1 MRSTIRTISRR
12 LLPLAATLAVFT
24 AACGGDS
31 GGDSSTGPSTPPPP
45 PAGEATVTVVNHA
58 PTGSVMFL
66 RYRAC
71 GSSGWSSDVL
81 GLSILSA
88 GEQTSFTVAA
98 GCYDVRATPSEVG
111 LDYLYFTGV
120 QLDAGETETLEITAF
135 PADN

>member
-24 AACGGDS
+24 AACGGD
-31 GGDSSTGPSTPPPP
+31 GADSTGPTPA
-45 PAGEATVTVVNHA
+45 PAGDATVTVVNHA

-71 GSSGWSSDVL
+71 GTSTWSSDVL
-81 GLSILSA
+81 GSSILWA

-98 GCYDVRATPSEVG
+98 GCYDVRATPSETG
-111 LDYLYFTGV
+111 LDYLYFNSV
-120 QLDAGETETLEITAF
+120 QLDAGESETLEITAF
-135 PADN
+135 PAAQ